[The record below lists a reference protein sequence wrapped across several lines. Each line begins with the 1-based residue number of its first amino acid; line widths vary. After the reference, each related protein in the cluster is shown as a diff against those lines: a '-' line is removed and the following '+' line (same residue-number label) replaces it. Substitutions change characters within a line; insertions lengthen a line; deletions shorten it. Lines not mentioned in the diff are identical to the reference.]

1 MTTHT
6 GTITNGSAT
15 IQIDTTGMNEG
26 AYTVATSYAQN
37 NKYTSATKQ
46 STMTLSSAPTPTT
59 TRIGVG
65 TGTDWTSNMWNSIEI
80 NSTKQAHN
88 NYQHGNSILQK
99 VPLIGDFTL
108 ILHIGC
114 ALDTSWG
121 FGLSKSSTD
130 INDKVMYVQSGNKLN
145 TTTDIAVIFGNTSQ
159 GDWDSLYYV
168 TIERQGTTY
177 TLSYKG
183 NTYTFTDSYTGTLYY
198 FMWKSGA
205 GNIFLNDIETTA
217 SLTVG

>member
-1 MTTHT
+1 MTSYT
-6 GTITNGSAT
+6 GTITEGSAT
-15 IQIDTTGMNEG
+15 ITVNTNGMNEG
-26 AYTVATSYAQN
+26 SYNVATSYAQN
-37 NKYTSATKQ
+37 NKYTSTTKQ
-46 STMTLSSAPTPTT
+46 SLLTLSSQSM

-80 NSTKQAHN
+80 NSAQQAHT
-88 NYQHGNSILQK
+88 NYAHGNSILQK
-99 VPLIGDFTL
+99 LELTGDFTL

-114 ALDTSWG
+114 ALDNSWG
-121 FGLSKSSTD
+121 FGLTKSSTD
-130 INDKVMYVQSGNKLN
+130 INNKVMYVQSGNKLN

-183 NTYTFTDSYTGTLYY
+183 NTYTFTDSYTGTVYY
-198 FMWKSGA
+198 FMWKTGA

-217 SLTVG
+217 SLSGG